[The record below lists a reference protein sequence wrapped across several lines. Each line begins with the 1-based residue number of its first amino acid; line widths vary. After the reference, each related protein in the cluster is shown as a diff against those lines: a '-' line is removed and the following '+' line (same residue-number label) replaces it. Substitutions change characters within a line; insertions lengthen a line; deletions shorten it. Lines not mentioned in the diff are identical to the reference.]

1 LRSQEIYVLYTI
13 SNLHTEDTE
22 WHLHLGAVAATAVE
36 AATVVAFAEARAV
49 GQERLAVE
57 EVRISRSVR
66 TWKFV
71 LKHFNKAVSATEV
84 DAEAVEAHREA
95 VEPQEVVELP
105 EAVAAAQRVGLG
117 PSS

>member
-1 LRSQEIYVLYTI
+1 M
-13 SNLHTEDTE
+13 
-22 WHLHLGAVAATAVE
+22 
-36 AATVVAFAEARAV
+36 VAFAEARAV